1 MQRMNVT
8 YIGGPC
14 KILDFVVK
22 HTAMFL
28 VNGQDRN
35 KLQWSNKTKTVD
47 LQIEL
52 H

>member
-1 MQRMNVT
+1 MNVT
-8 YIGGPC
+8 CNRGPC

-22 HTAMFL
+22 HTTMFL

-47 LQIEL
+47 LHI
-52 H
+52 